1 MRRLATLRFPEIED
15 SYTDEYGKIDR
26 EVYIAAVAIWPQV
39 HKFAINLISDELRA
53 RDLMLKSIARV
64 SKRRQGGAEITNL
77 ERYVLLVYKRLVL
90 LAARREKRFEPI
102 EDDPP
107 KNESVYAQAIEE
119 LERTILVDE
128 LIRRMDPTIASIFEL
143 RILGYSF
150 NEIAEEQ
157 NGSAPVLRNKF
168 RRALMRLAQEIDCD
182 RRVAPNKLTD

>member
-1 MRRLATLRFPEIED
+1 MHRLATLRFPEIED

-39 HKFAINLISDELRA
+39 HRFAVNLINDELRA

-64 SKRRQGGAEITNL
+64 SKRRQGGAEIANL

-90 LAARREKRFEPI
+90 LAARREKRFESI
-102 EDDPP
+102 EDDSPR
-107 KNESVYAQAIEE
+107 NESIYAQAIEE
-119 LERTILVDE
+119 LERTILVEE
-128 LIRRMDPTIASIFEL
+128 LIRRMDPTIASIFER

-150 NEIAEEQ
+150 SEIAEEQ

-182 RRVAPNKLTD
+182 RHAAPNELTE